1 MKGGFPMRPE
11 EEEIIYCLQQFGT
24 LRHEQIISFINKD
37 HSVTEKIIQSLIK
50 SCYIFETGNKSEYLS
65 TVPDN
70 GHDVD
75 QRTIMAFWVMI
86 QFSDG
91 IRPHDYYAE
100 NMPFQIFFI
109 KDEIQ
114 YEIAVYQSGD
124 ELLAAIIENRARN
137 SDEDGI
143 VIFAVKDEGL
153 LQEIPE
159 LTRETIFAV
168 VKDKGV
174 RLFRPRRGM
183 KSKNE

>member
-1 MKGGFPMRPE
+1 
-11 EEEIIYCLQQFGT
+11 
-24 LRHEQIISFINKD
+24 
-37 HSVTEKIIQSLIK
+37 
-50 SCYIFETGNKSEYLS
+50 
-65 TVPDN
+65 
-70 GHDVD
+70 
-75 QRTIMAFWVMI
+75 
-86 QFSDG
+86 
-91 IRPHDYYAE
+91 
-100 NMPFQIFFI
+100 MPFQIFFI